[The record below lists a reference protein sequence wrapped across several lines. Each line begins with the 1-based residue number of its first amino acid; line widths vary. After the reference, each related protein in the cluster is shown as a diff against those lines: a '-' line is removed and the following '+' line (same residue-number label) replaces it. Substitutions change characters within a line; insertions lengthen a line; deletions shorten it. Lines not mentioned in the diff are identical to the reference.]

1 MFPIG
6 RSPGAGKESV
16 IGCLIWGG
24 FGVSALGALVTFL
37 LYSAGLVRLNYSTG
51 QRAPDVGIL
60 VFRGIGP
67 AMILLGLGVALAGLI
82 WGLKESRRLG
92 SRTGRVVEHPGSEV
106 VMRFAYRDGVILTE
120 PWQWE
125 DDPTVEL
132 YVKIRLA
139 DGRVH
144 ELRTAPEVH
153 AACGDGMRGIASVDG
168 LFLGRF
174 VPYIGGEE
182 PKLDP
187 FVNRR
192 DLF

>member
-1 MFPIG
+1 MTPRG
-6 RSPGAGKESV
+6 WSPGAGKESL

-24 FGVSALGALVTFL
+24 FLTSIFGVLATVL
-37 LYSAGLVRLNYSTG
+37 LYGAGLVRLSYSTG

-67 AMILLGLGVALAGLI
+67 ALVLVGLAAALVGLA
-82 WGLKESRRLG
+82 WGLRESKKLG
-92 SRTGRVVEHPGSEV
+92 SKTGRVVEYPDCQI
-106 VMRFAYRDGVILTE
+106 VMRFAYRDGAILTE

-125 DDPTVEL
+125 DDPSVER
-132 YVKIRLA
+132 YVKVRLP
-139 DGRVH
+139 DGRVR
-144 ELRTAPEVH
+144 EFRTSPEVH
-153 AACGDGMRGIASVDG
+153 AGCGDGMRGTASVDG
-168 LFLGRF
+168 LWLGRF
-174 VPYIGGEE
+174 VPHIGGEK